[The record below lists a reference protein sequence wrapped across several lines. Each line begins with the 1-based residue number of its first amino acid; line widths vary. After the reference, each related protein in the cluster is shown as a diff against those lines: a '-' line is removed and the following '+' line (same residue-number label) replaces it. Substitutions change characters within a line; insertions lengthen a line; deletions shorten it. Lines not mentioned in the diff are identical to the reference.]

1 MKIMKKFWEKN
12 KGRIAGVAFI
22 LLILALISFVS
33 ALILLAFGVIY
44 FEDGVKLNIEL
55 FREFRDSWY
64 GWCILILVQ
73 VVVTTLLCFVPGLS
87 MAFILM
93 MQALFS
99 NPWQAFAVAFI
110 GVMLSSLIMY
120 LAGRTGGYKLCEKVL
135 GDKDCKKASE
145 LLNHRGTVFF
155 PLMMLFP
162 MFPDDALV
170 MVAGTLRMS
179 LKWFI
184 PSIIVGRGI
193 GVATIIFGTA
203 SVISNEFTSPWQWAL
218 YIGGWA
224 IFIVAVFYAAYR
236 FNKYLDKRRIAA
248 EEKQKE
254 ESEKGK

>member
-1 MKIMKKFWEKN
+1 MKKFWERN
-12 KGRIAGVAFI
+12 KRRIAGVALI
-22 LLILALISFVS
+22 LLILALVSVVS

-44 FEDGVKLNIEL
+44 FDDGVKLNIEL

-120 LAGRTGGYKLCEKVL
+120 LAGRTGGYKLCERVL
-135 GDKDCKKASE
+135 GEKDCKKASE

-184 PSIIVGRGI
+184 PSIVFGRGI
-193 GVATIIFGTA
+193 GVVTIVFGLGT
-203 SVISNEFTSPWQWAL
+203 VPYDKFTTPWHW
-218 YIGGWA
+218 IG
-224 IFIVAVFYAAYR
+224 FIVACAVFLVAVFYAAYR
-236 FNKYLDKRRIAA
+236 FNKYLEKRN
-248 EEKQKE
+248 KKE
-254 ESEKGK
+254 D

>member
-1 MKIMKKFWEKN
+1 ML
-12 KGRIAGVAFI
+12 AVVAV
-22 LLILALISFVS
+22 ISLVS
-33 ALILLAFGVIY
+33 ALILLSFGVIY

-64 GWCILILVQ
+64 GWCIIILVQ
-73 VVVTTLLCFVPGLS
+73 VIFTTLLCFVPGLS

-93 MQALFS
+93 MQTLFS
-99 NPWQAFAVAFI
+99 NPWQAFAIAFS
-110 GVMLSSLIMY
+110 GVILSSLIMY
-120 LAGRTGGYKLCEKVL
+120 LAGRTGGYKMCEKVL
-135 GDKDCKKASE
+135 GEKDCKKASE

-184 PSIIVGRGI
+184 PSIVVGRGI

-203 SVISNEFTSPWQWAL
+203 SVLSTGFDHAWQWVL
-218 YIGGWA
+218 YIGGWTL
-224 IFIVAVFYAAYR
+224 FIVAVFFGAYK
-236 FNKYLDKRRIAA
+236 FNKFLDKRRIAA
-248 EEKQKE
+248 EEKQKDDE
-254 ESEKGK
+254 T

>member
-1 MKIMKKFWEKN
+1 MKKFWEKN

-110 GVMLSSLIMY
+110 GVLD
-120 LAGRTGGYKLCEKVL
+120 KVF
-135 GDKDCKKASE
+135 
-145 LLNHRGTVFF
+145 N
-155 PLMMLFP
+155 P
-162 MFPDDALV
+162 DALKPDNV
-170 MVAGTLRMS
+170 SRR
-179 LKWFI
+179 
-184 PSIIVGRGI
+184 PHGRL
-193 GVATIIFGTA
+193 
-203 SVISNEFTSPWQWAL
+203 QAL
-218 YIGGWA
+218 
-224 IFIVAVFYAAYR
+224 
-236 FNKYLDKRRIAA
+236 
-248 EEKQKE
+248 
-254 ESEKGK
+254 

>member
-1 MKIMKKFWEKN
+1 
-12 KGRIAGVAFI
+12 
-22 LLILALISFVS
+22 
-33 ALILLAFGVIY
+33 
-44 FEDGVKLNIEL
+44 
-55 FREFRDSWY
+55 
-64 GWCILILVQ
+64 
-73 VVVTTLLCFVPGLS
+73 
-87 MAFILM
+87 
-93 MQALFS
+93 
-99 NPWQAFAVAFI
+99 
-110 GVMLSSLIMY
+110 
-120 LAGRTGGYKLCEKVL
+120 VL
-135 GDKDCKKASE
+135 GEKDCKKASE

-203 SVISNEFTSPWQWAL
+203 SVISNDFTSPWQWVL

-254 ESEKGK
+254 ENQKEE